1 MSDSPPSLVSD
12 SPPSPAPTPVSSS
25 PKPGERSISN
35 SSWEDILLWKKKK
48 QSLSILTA
56 STLTWVVL
64 QVYQYNFITIASWV
78 AMAILAMMF
87 LFGNLLRLLG
97 KDPPKIDD
105 FAISEEL
112 VMGSAKRLKGNVEQG
127 IRWMFSVSS
136 EKEWFVFAQAIGAL
150 LVLSQVGRY
159 FDFVTLL
166 YMGVVTA
173 MTVPLMYVKYED
185 QLKKFVGKIRAQ
197 GRAYYEKVDEKVL
210 RKLKHKAGFAEKK
223 KEKKVE

>member
-1 MSDSPPSLVSD
+1 
-12 SPPSPAPTPVSSS
+12 
-25 PKPGERSISN
+25 

-48 QSLSILTA
+48 QCLSILTA

-78 AMAILAMMF
+78 SMAILAMMF

-105 FAISEEL
+105 FEISEEL
-112 VMGSAKRLKGNVEQG
+112 VMGSARRLKENAEEG
-127 IRWMFSVSS
+127 IRWMFHVSS
-136 EKEWFVFAQAIGAL
+136 EKEWFVFAQVIGGL
-150 LVLSQVGRY
+150 LALSQVGRY

-166 YMGVVTA
+166 YMGVVIGL
-173 MTVPLMYVKYED
+173 TVPLIYVKYEN
-185 QLKKFVGKIRAQ
+185 QLKKSVRKIREQ
-197 GRAYYEKVDEKVL
+197 GRAYYEKLDEKVL
-210 RKLKHKAGFAEKK
+210 RKLKHKAGFAEKN

>member
-1 MSDSPPSLVSD
+1 MSIRIQSQLLWKKTNTFRVIYV
-12 SPPSPAPTPVSSS
+12 A
-25 PKPGERSISN
+25 ERSVSN

-78 AMAILAMMF
+78 FMAILAMMF
-87 LFGNLLRLLG
+87 LFGNCLRLLG
-97 KDPPKIDD
+97 KEPPKIDD
-105 FAISEEL
+105 FVISEEL

-136 EKEWFVFAQAIGAL
+136 EKEWFVFAQVISAL

-166 YMGVVTA
+166 YMGVVIG
-173 MTVPLMYVKYED
+173 MTVPLIYVKYED
-185 QLKKFVGKIRAQ
+185 QLKKFVGKIEEQWRRCYA
-197 GRAYYEKVDEKVL
+197 KVDEKVL
-210 RKLKHKAGFAEKK
+210 RKLKHKAGFAEKN
-223 KEKKVE
+223 KEKKAK